1 MRIVAVIIG
10 AVIAFAIANRLVGV
24 TSAVQGQKTMVLAGV
39 FAAALC
45 PLCYWVAAKVS
56 KG

>member
-10 AVIAFAIANRLVGV
+10 AVIAFAIANKLVGF
-24 TSAVQGQKTMVLAGV
+24 TSAVQGQKTMVLAAV

-45 PLCYWVAAKVS
+45 PLCYWVVAK
-56 KG
+56 GRD